1 MHGIATDQFRYRAAL
16 HGLPDLPKWINLV
29 YHPEFKLGFLYGTP
43 PNNLE
48 LIKVEKSW
56 YHEHEIINH
65 LFLMFLVRSGCFEC
79 SYF

>member
-29 YHPEFKLGFLYGTP
+29 YHPDFKLGFLYGTP

-48 LIKVEKSW
+48 LIKVEKS
-56 YHEHEIINH
+56 
-65 LFLMFLVRSGCFEC
+65 LFP
-79 SYF
+79 